1 MPYMHATMLS
11 PCVHCPHNGCGLS
24 LPPRPPRRGH
34 DTQTTHNQHAC
45 QHPFPCKKKKK
56 KPHER
61 IKDSYKK
68 KKARGR
74 VSICMRFGALFHHH
88 KEMYACIARPAAHSL
103 RSGFGGARYA
113 LGIIVPYR
121 PVSAFSVGWVRSPRC
136 RLVQLAS
143 RRIRSMVVG
152 WWCRVAEL
160 EYSMDPLMQA
170 SSANLPLHAS
180 TRPRGRQHLPVRHA
194 PARGTHQQQLLQRHA
209 RARQE

>member
-1 MPYMHATMLS
+1 MRPCCHPVFTVRTTAVASRYHQGRLGVAMTHEPPIINMHVSIPFL
-11 PCVHCPHNGCGLS
+11 VKK
-24 LPPRPPRRGH
+24 RRRNHTRGSK
-34 DTQTTHNQHAC
+34 TLT
-45 QHPFPCKKKKK
+45 
-56 KPHER
+56 
-61 IKDSYKK
+61 K

-121 PVSAFSVGWVRSPRC
+121 PVSAFSVGWGRSPRC

-143 RRIRSMVVG
+143 RRIRSMVVS
-152 WWCRVAEL
+152 WWCSVAEL
-160 EYSMDPLMQA
+160 EYSMDPLMQP
-170 SSANLPLHAS
+170 SSSNLPLHAS

-194 PARGTHQQQLLQRHA
+194 PARSSSDTHGHGA
-209 RARQE
+209 G